1 MNDAHALQASL
12 GAAPRSAFAALPDDA
27 AQPTGK
33 ERRDRRRVR
42 RRAMLDLSR
51 QIFDLHDRGA
61 TNDEIAKVVDRSP
74 RAVRALAASRGV
86 LISRTCTIAR
96 YAITVTLPRRETLRK
111 LAFEYGASPAETLED
126 LVTFALSDH
135 ALIARRTLRVGR

>member
-1 MNDAHALQASL
+1 MDQSHALQASPL
-12 GAAPRSAFAALPDDA
+12 PARPVLPDDA
-27 AQPTGK
+27 AEPTRK
-33 ERRDRRRVR
+33 ERRDRSRAR

-61 TNDEIAKVVDRSP
+61 TNDGIAKAVDRTP
-74 RAVRALAASRGV
+74 RAVRAHAASRGV
-86 LISRTCTIAR
+86 LVTI
-96 YAITVTLPRRETLRK
+96 TLARRETLKR
-111 LAFEYGASPAETLED
+111 LALEYKASPAETLED